1 MTSPCASP
9 PAPPPT
15 GRAKAA
21 GVSPST
27 VSYTLR
33 GGAYVSQETPG
44 QVCAI
49 IERNKN
55 TAPVDILH

>member
-1 MTSPCASP
+1 MATLKDV
-9 PAPPPT
+9 
-15 GRAKAA
+15 AKAA
-21 GVSPST
+21 GGASPST

-44 QVCAI
+44 QICAI

>member
-1 MTSPCASP
+1 MTDGTVTHGNAER
-9 PAPPPT
+9 
-15 GRAKAA
+15 RAKAA

-55 TAPVDILH
+55 TTPVGILH

>member
-1 MTSPCASP
+1 MTHGNAERC
-9 PAPPPT
+9 
-15 GRAKAA
+15 GEGG

-33 GGAYVSQETPG
+33 GGAYVSQETAE
-44 QVCAI
+44 QICAI

>member
-1 MTSPCASP
+1 MTDETVTHGNAERR
-9 PAPPPT
+9 
-15 GRAKAA
+15 GEGGG

-44 QVCAI
+44 QICAI

-55 TAPVDILH
+55 TTPVDILH

>member
-1 MTSPCASP
+1 MMDGTVTHGNAERR
-9 PAPPPT
+9 
-15 GRAKAA
+15 GEGGG

-44 QVCAI
+44 QVCTI

-55 TAPVDILH
+55 TTPVDILH

>member
-1 MTSPCASP
+1 MATLKDV
-9 PAPPPT
+9 
-15 GRAKAA
+15 AKAA

-27 VSYTLR
+27 VPYTLR

-55 TAPVDILH
+55 TTPVDILH

>member
-1 MTSPCASP
+1 MTHGNAERR
-9 PAPPPT
+9 
-15 GRAKAA
+15 GEGGG

-33 GGAYVSQETPG
+33 GGTYVSQETPG
-44 QVCAI
+44 QVCTI

-55 TAPVDILH
+55 TTPVDILH

>member
-1 MTSPCASP
+1 MTDETVTHGNAERR
-9 PAPPPT
+9 
-15 GRAKAA
+15 GE
-21 GVSPST
+21 GGGST

-55 TAPVDILH
+55 TTPVDILH